1 LYVFDLAIE
10 VVLLL
15 VLVSLGMLKAVAD
28 PKKRARTA
36 AGTSRRHHWRTRAR
50 ATRLRR
56 LEHRHRLRQLRDVRE
71 PHAPRPPARA
81 DRHVH
86 PVRVRAPHVRA
97 VGATAPRPPPASA
110 LGLTRSVGATS
121 GQPKPAKP
129 AEMRNR
135 RPQEKRRFEQRFPRR
150 AELRRGSLREL
161 RIHVRR
167 FRLLPGPSLLF
178 RRHPASHA
186 GPQRPGA
193 WCRDPLKAAGDS
205 LERVL
210 NGAQLARTSRSHS
223 GGSRMS
229 YVGGRGRLNT
239 SVERTPA
246 ATRAANHVVVFVHAG
261 VADRTTGLCP
271 ANGQSRPP

>member
-1 LYVFDLAIE
+1 
-10 VVLLL
+10 
-15 VLVSLGMLKAVAD
+15 MLKAVAD

-81 DRHVH
+81 DRRVH

-167 FRLLPGPSLLF
+167 FSTPPGAILAIHAASRFSCGSAAARGLVPGPAQGRWGQPGTGAQWRATGAHESKPLRGIANVIRLVAGAGST
-178 RRHPASHA
+178 PASS
-186 GPQRPGA
+186 GPPPQRGP
-193 WCRDPLKAAGDS
+193 PI
-205 LERVL
+205 
-210 NGAQLARTSRSHS
+210 TS
-223 GGSRMS
+223 
-229 YVGGRGRLNT
+229 
-239 SVERTPA
+239 
-246 ATRAANHVVVFVHAG
+246 
-261 VADRTTGLCP
+261 
-271 ANGQSRPP
+271 